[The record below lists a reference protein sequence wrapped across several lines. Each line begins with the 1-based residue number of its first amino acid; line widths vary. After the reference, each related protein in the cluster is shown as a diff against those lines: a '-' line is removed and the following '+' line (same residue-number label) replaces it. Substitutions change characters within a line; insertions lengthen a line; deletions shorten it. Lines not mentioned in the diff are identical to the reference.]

1 MINLFFKKDNYLTF
15 PVPIPD
21 VEVLK
26 GLHKTFR
33 GTAKKCEDKN
43 FTFLFSKFFITIQ
56 ILEMYG
62 SLRVKYVSL
71 LLSSIWSV
79 LLEYLHHFHVVI
91 FYGVFSRCLFL
102 FAFVCGFAAVLLLL
116 LFFSL
121 SFSFLGQNFSFNS
134 KDIAVK
140 AAAVELNIRTI
151 IVLLLLTL
159 KILYNSLKLLA
170 QQVFIEQFLIQH

>member
-1 MINLFFKKDNYLTF
+1 MINLFFKKYIYLTL

-21 VEVLK
+21 VEVLQ

-43 FTFLFSKFFITIQ
+43 FTFLFLKIFITIQ
-56 ILEMYG
+56 LLEMHG
-62 SLRVKYVSL
+62 SLRVKHLSR
-71 LLSSIWSV
+71 LLSSMWSV

-91 FYGVFSRCLFL
+91 FYRVFSRCLFL
-102 FAFVCGFAAVLLLL
+102 FAFVCGFAAVLLLF

-121 SFSFLGQNFSFNS
+121 SFSFLGQNFSFSS

-140 AAAVELNIRTI
+140 AYAVELNIRTI

-159 KILYNSLKLLA
+159 KILYNSLKLSA